1 VLTLQLGEPLPDMRG
16 SLPAV
21 AAIGNF
27 DGVHLGHRLVLQQ
40 VVAAA
45 RRAGRASL
53 AITFWPNPRAV
64 LRPEHWQGY
73 LTTEAE
79 RTALLAALGIDAQLC
94 LPFTEAFSKRS
105 PEEFVDQLATAIP
118 LAELWVGEDF
128 RFGHR
133 RSGDVALLRTLA
145 EPHGMTIRLIAR
157 QGAAT
162 GAISSSAIRNQVRAG
177 QVEEAAGLLGRPY
190 RLGGSVVTGDR
201 RGRQLGFPTANLAPD
216 EGKIIPGRGIYAAV
230 AHFDGVVR
238 PAAVSVGVRP
248 QFDGL
253 GELVEAFLLDFSG
266 DLYGRRLDLDFLA
279 KLRDEARFESVE
291 ALVAQME
298 RDVARVR
305 EMSVTADE
313 PGAAGTPDTAAADRR
328 RRALAPARSG

>member
-1 VLTLQLGEPLPDMRG
+1 VLTLKLGEPLPDADG
-16 SLPAV
+16 SRPAV

-27 DGVHLGHRLVLQQ
+27 DGVHLGHRLLLQQ

-45 RRAGRASL
+45 RQAGRTSL

-94 LPFTEAFSKRS
+94 LPFTEAFSTLS
-105 PEEFVDQLATAIP
+105 PGEFVDQLATAIP

-145 EPHGMTIRLIAR
+145 EPRGITIRLITR
-157 QGAAT
+157 HGAPT
-162 GAISSSAIRNQVRAG
+162 GAISSSAIREHVRAG

-190 RLGGSVVTGDR
+190 RLGGSVVSGDQ

-216 EGKIIPGRGIYAAV
+216 EGKVMPGRGIYAAV
-230 AHFDGVVR
+230 AHCDDVVG
-238 PAAVSVGVRP
+238 PAAVSIGVRP
-248 QFDGL
+248 QFAGSV
-253 GELVEAFLLDFSG
+253 ELVEAFLLDFSG
-266 DLYGRRLDLDFLA
+266 DLYDRRLDLDFLA
-279 KLRDEARFESVE
+279 KLRDEARFDSVG

-305 EMSVTADE
+305 EI
-313 PGAAGTPDTAAADRR
+313 GRR
-328 RRALAPARSG
+328 